1 VAPRIPCQPALSSQ
15 SRALVGPP
23 AETHILCAGE
33 CAVCPPFRLLSFL
46 LSPFQ
51 VWDERAKES
60 PIPAAIVHIRVQPEG
75 RGPPCVRIESQR
87 SPKRHGVFVTSATQL
102 ALTTTRSVTG
112 TGGTFLLHVPRRR
125 HLHQTL
131 PVPSP
136 RPITRTRISGTCF
149 KTCHRRPVRNAK
161 LVPNPAY
168 LRPGTNPPM
177 RLLCI
182 TTHNLSPESRRNEM
196 SSCWTMRRKGSS
208 DP

>member
-1 VAPRIPCQPALSSQ
+1 VAPRIPCPGQPITSPG
-15 SRALVGPP
+15 RPP

-46 LSPFQ
+46 LSPFH

-112 TGGTFLLHVPRRR
+112 TGGTFLLPCSKAQAPPPNAPRSKSAADHSNPHLRNMLQNVP
-125 HLHQTL
+125 QTAGQE
-131 PVPSP
+131 
-136 RPITRTRISGTCF
+136 R
-149 KTCHRRPVRNAK
+149 
-161 LVPNPAY
+161 
-168 LRPGTNPPM
+168 
-177 RLLCI
+177 
-182 TTHNLSPESRRNEM
+182 
-196 SSCWTMRRKGSS
+196 
-208 DP
+208 

>member
-1 VAPRIPCQPALSSQ
+1 VAPRIPCHGRPITSPG
-15 SRALVGPP
+15 RPP

-46 LSPFQ
+46 LSPFH

-60 PIPAAIVHIRVQPEG
+60 PIPAAIVQIRVQPEG

-136 RPITRTRISGTCF
+136 RPITRTRISEHASKRATDGLSGT
-149 KTCHRRPVRNAK
+149 
-161 LVPNPAY
+161 L
-168 LRPGTNPPM
+168 
-177 RLLCI
+177 
-182 TTHNLSPESRRNEM
+182 NLFQILHI
-196 SSCWTMRRKGSS
+196 S
-208 DP
+208 DQAQIHQCGFSALPRIISHQRVDETKCRAAGQ